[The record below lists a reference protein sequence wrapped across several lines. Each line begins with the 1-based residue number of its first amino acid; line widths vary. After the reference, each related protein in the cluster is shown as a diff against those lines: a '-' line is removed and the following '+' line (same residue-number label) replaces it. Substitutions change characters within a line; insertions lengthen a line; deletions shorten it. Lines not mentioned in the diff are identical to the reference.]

1 MTWRCRPVPLAAC
14 VLAVNCAAGASDGA
28 KDANGASL
36 SATRDLA
43 TPITPQTQIDQ
54 RAPAEDPATSP
65 VYSGER
71 LSFNFQDIEV
81 RAALLLIAD
90 FAGSNL
96 VASDTVSGN
105 ITLRLK
111 HVPWDQAL
119 ELILQ
124 TKGLGKRV
132 EGNVLL
138 VAPAEELAER
148 EKLELTNRKQ
158 LSELAPL
165 TTEFLQIRYAS
176 ATDLFGLFTRG
187 DSDASVLSDRG
198 SVIVDERTN
207 AVILTDTDENL
218 AKVRDVI
225 AQLDVPVRQVQ
236 IESRIVNANANFSE
250 QLGVRWG
257 GGALKRIE
265 PSDPADPSTIAN
277 FGSSRETLAELQNIA
292 EGSGAISSAD
302 GLVVD
307 LPVSGQGA
315 TRLGIGITNG
325 IDYLLDLELSALA
338 TEGHAEIVARPTLIT
353 ADKQPATIQSG
364 VEIPYQEASS
374 SGATS
379 TSFKEAVLSLEV
391 TPRITP
397 DERIIMD
404 LRVNQDSVG
413 QVFNG
418 VPSIDTTA
426 LATRVLVE
434 NGQTLVLGGMFRTDR
449 NFSVTKTPLLGDVP
463 FLGRLFR
470 RTIERDDK
478 QELLIFITPRIIDEA
493 GETVGLEGGEA
504 RALSGDGFRSLGS
517 APQRAGLKRPPDFE
531 F

>member
-1 MTWRCRPVPLAAC
+1 MNRTGFGTLLAASL
-14 VLAVNCAAGASDGA
+14 LAGGTAYASDGA
-28 KDANGASL
+28 KDSNVPSSVPASEL
-36 SATRDLA
+36 KAPVRN
-43 TPITPQTQIDQ
+43 
-54 RAPAEDPATSP
+54 APALDQNTATKAP
-65 VYSGER
+65 YSGEK

-111 HVPWDQAL
+111 QVPWDQAL
-119 ELILQ
+119 DLILR

-158 LSELAPL
+158 ISELAPL
-165 TTEFLQIRYAS
+165 QTEFIRVRYANAS
-176 ATDLFGLFTRG
+176 DLFGLLARG

-207 AVILTDTDENL
+207 AVVLTDTEANL
-218 AKVRDVI
+218 AKVRGVI

-236 IESRIVNANANFSE
+236 IESRIVNANVNFSE

-257 GGALKRIE
+257 GGALERMR
-265 PSDPADPSTIAN
+265 SSAG
-277 FGSSRETLAELQNIA
+277 GSSPVPAGRETRTELQNVA
-292 EGSGAISSAD
+292 ADGSGASPGD
-302 GLVVD
+302 LVVD
-307 LPVSGQGA
+307 LGVSGQGS
-315 TRLGIGITNG
+315 TRFGIGLVRG
-325 IDYLLDLELSALA
+325 VDYLLDLEISALA
-338 TEGHAEIVARPTLIT
+338 TEGQAEIVARPTLIT

-379 TSFKEAVLSLEV
+379 TAFKEAVLSLEV

-426 LATRVLVE
+426 IATRVLVE

-449 NFSVTKTPLLGDVP
+449 NFSVTRTPLLGDIP
-463 FLGRLFR
+463 YLGRLFR

-478 QELLIFITPRIIDEA
+478 QELLIFITPRIIDA
-493 GETVGLEGGEA
+493 GGA
-504 RALSGDGFRSLGS
+504 SI
-517 APQRAGLKRPPDFE
+517 
-531 F
+531 

>member
-1 MTWRCRPVPLAAC
+1 MVASLMASGAAD
-14 VLAVNCAAGASDGA
+14 ASDGA
-28 KDANGASL
+28 NDANVRSSV
-36 SATRDLA
+36 SAREVKAPVRDEPAPDRYTA
-43 TPITPQTQIDQ
+43 TT
-54 RAPAEDPATSP
+54 AP
-65 VYSGER
+65 YSGEK

-119 ELILQ
+119 DLILR

-158 LSELAPL
+158 ISELAPL
-165 TTEFLQIRYAS
+165 QTEFIQVRYANAS
-176 ATDLFGLFTRG
+176 DLFGLLARG
-187 DSDASVLSDRG
+187 GSDASVLSERG
-198 SVIVDERTN
+198 SAIVDERTN
-207 AVILTDTDENL
+207 AVVLTDTEANL
-218 AKVRDVI
+218 AKVRGVI

-236 IESRIVNANANFSE
+236 IESRIVNANVNFSE

-257 GGALKRIE
+257 GGALEGMRSPAGG
-265 PSDPADPSTIAN
+265 PSPSPGGQAT
-277 FGSSRETLAELQNIA
+277 ETESQNTA
-292 EGSGAISSAD
+292 SDGSGASPGD
-302 GLVVD
+302 LVVD
-307 LPVSGQGA
+307 LGVSGPGS
-315 TRLGIGITNG
+315 TRFGIGLVNG
-325 IDYLLDLELSALA
+325 VDYLLDLEISALA
-338 TEGHAEIVARPTLIT
+338 TEGQAEIVARPTLIT
-353 ADKQPATIQSG
+353 ADKQPAMIQSG

-379 TSFKEAVLSLEV
+379 TAFKEAVLSLEV

-426 LATRVLVE
+426 IATRVLVE

-449 NFSVTKTPLLGDVP
+449 NFSVTRTPLLGDIP
-463 FLGRLFR
+463 YLGRLFR

-478 QELLIFITPRIIDEA
+478 QELLIFITPRIIDTA
-493 GETVGLEGGEA
+493 GTTI
-504 RALSGDGFRSLGS
+504 
-517 APQRAGLKRPPDFE
+517 
-531 F
+531 